1 MQTIESYKPDTF
13 KPLVLIVEGPDRCGK
28 GTFIETVK
36 SLVTYS
42 DIIHMHSSKPPGRFF
57 FDIKGNPVFLNKA
70 QKIWAKGYNINLLN
84 NVDMLL
90 KTNSVIILDRS
101 YIGEYV
107 YGNLYRNAKYTIE
120 DFKKFEQDYL
130 KLDNAHYV
138 LINFKDT
145 PNNLIS
151 REDGQSHSSKFG
163 DKFNELMLFD
173 ILHEESKIDNKI
185 IVDWSILDF
194 NKTVLTTI
202 TESIINDWVSERGNI
217 NAD

>member
-1 MQTIESYKPDTF
+1 M
-13 KPLVLIVEGPDRCGK
+13 
-28 GTFIETVK
+28 
-36 SLVTYS
+36 
-42 DIIHMHSSKPPGRFF
+42 
-57 FDIKGNPVFLNKA
+57 NKA

-84 NVDMLL
+84 NVEMLL

-120 DFKKFEQDYL
+120 DFAKFEKDYL

-138 LINFKDT
+138 LVNFQDS
-145 PNNLIS
+145 PDNLIS
-151 REDGQSHSSKFG
+151 REDGQSHSSKFD

-173 ILHEESKIDNKI
+173 LLYEKSKINNKL
-185 IVDWSILDF
+185 IVNWSNLDF

-202 TESIINDWVSERGNI
+202 AESIINDWVSERGNI